1 MKKVSSTR
9 DLPKEFNLN
18 KYDNLNTMADK
29 DLFRQINLRCEAYH
43 DSKNI
48 HDKWDY
54 DCTTYYMELGGSVPL
69 SFEEGDPFKEIKL
82 DEPPDNYEWMK
93 GGKEFYNKYMEN
105 CKKSLKVTTGYGIG
119 YLSREIL
126 MYLSV
131 MNDVVGERKGLPIV
145 INDDEFH
152 HILEQQSNP
161 EIDGLLR
168 ARLNDSVTI
177 LIDDE
182 RLYLSID
189 VSTPDELLISEFKR
203 LIPIWRKELKIEKSL
218 SVNSS
223 WNVVRK
229 KVIDYKVIPYIDLII
244 WANANKISIPNGIM
258 AVALFPYGE
267 RDLFSITQTI
277 RPFVESLMAYD
288 SLEKMKQEISKQQG

>member
-1 MKKVSSTR
+1 MKKISSTR

-18 KYDNLNTMADK
+18 KYENLNAMEDK
-29 DLFRQINLRCEAYH
+29 GLFRQVYLRHEPYH
-43 DSKNI
+43 DSKNTNVN
-48 HDKWDY
+48 WDY
-54 DCTTYYMELGGSVPL
+54 DCTTYYMERGGSVPL
-69 SFEEGDPFKEIKL
+69 SFEQGDPFKEIKL

-93 GGKEFYNKYMEN
+93 GGRDFYNKYMEN
-105 CKKSLKVTTGYGIG
+105 CKKSLKVSTGYGIG
-119 YLSREIL
+119 YLSREVL
-126 MYLSV
+126 MYFSV
-131 MNDVVGERKGLPIV
+131 MNDAVGERKGLPIV
-145 INDDEFH
+145 IDDDEFH
-152 HILEQQSNP
+152 HILEEQSNP
-161 EIDGLLR
+161 EVDGLLR
-168 ARLNDSVTI
+168 ARLNDSVTM

-203 LIPIWRKELKIEKSL
+203 LIPIWRKELKIERSL

-229 KVIDYKVIPYIDLII
+229 KIIDYKVIPYIDLII
-244 WANANKISIPNGIM
+244 WANANKVSIPNGIM
-258 AVALFPYGE
+258 AVALFPHGE